1 MAQELKMSET
11 PRNRRYSGMSI
22 LNHWIT
28 ALLVTAM
35 LTLGLTA
42 RDAPDAAE
50 DYIMFIHV
58 ALGFFVLLF
67 VAWRTVVRL
76 REGFP
81 DNAHADALTR
91 IGAWWMHRALL
102 AVLVLLVITGPLYL
116 FTEGEGMKVF
126 GWFTFYIPLES
137 IKLVHEPAEEVHKAL
152 AVYALPALLV
162 VHLLGAARHYLGG
175 RRETPADL

>member
-1 MAQELKMSET
+1 MKSLDRKES
-11 PRNRRYSGMSI
+11 YSGLSN

-28 ALLVTAM
+28 ALLVAAM

-42 RDAPDAAE
+42 RSAPDPAE
-50 DYIMFIHV
+50 DYIMSIHI

-67 VAWRTVVRL
+67 VIWRTAVRL

-81 DNAHADALTR
+81 GHPDADAVTR

-102 AVLVLLVITGPLYL
+102 VVLAGLVITGPLYL
-116 FTEGEGMKVF
+116 FTEGEGMNVF

-137 IKLVHEPAEEVHKAL
+137 IKVVHEPAESVHIFL
-152 AVYALPALLV
+152 AVYALPLLLG
-162 VHLLGAARHYLGG
+162 VHILGAARHWLSE
-175 RRETPADL
+175 RRESPADL